1 PTLIAGIVTS
11 LRVQASKR
19 GKMAFVTLDD
29 GEGTA
34 EVTVY
39 SEILDEA
46 RSLLREDQLLIVEA
60 KVAARMGDDGQ
71 AQGLRIIADRVFDLA
86 TIRQRHARGIALS
99 CNGGADAARLFEL
112 LSPFREG
119 ECPVVID
126 YRNHGL
132 EGTVSL
138 PDAWRVVPDDTLIAQ
153 LREWLAPENVRV
165 LY

>member
-1 PTLIAGIVTS
+1 
-11 LRVQASKR
+11 
-19 GKMAFVTLDD
+19 MAFVTLDD

-34 EVTVY
+34 EVVVY
-39 SEILDEA
+39 NEIFDEA

-60 KVAARMGDDGQ
+60 KVTPRMGDDGQ

-86 TIRQRHARGIALS
+86 TIRQRHARGLRLVVQRRRRRRAPVRAAVAVPRTAS
-99 CNGGADAARLFEL
+99 C
-112 LSPFREG
+112 PI
-119 ECPVVID
+119 VVD

-132 EGTVSL
+132 DGEIVL